1 MRLLIKGGRVI
12 DPANDLDQIMD
23 LLIEDG
29 LISRIGIN
37 IDENEVEVIEARD
50 MLVCPGFIDMH
61 VHLREPGFEYKED
74 IVTGT
79 RAAAVG
85 GFTTVC
91 CMPNT
96 QPVIDSAPVARFIR
110 EKAEKAGLVKVYPI
124 GAISK
129 GQAGKELSEVADLL
143 AAGCVAISD
152 DGKPVLKSN
161 VMRNALEYT
170 KMFGIPVLSH
180 CEDMELSSEGQMHE
194 GYYSTIYGLKG
205 IPAAAEELMVARD
218 LALAEL
224 TGGHIHI
231 CHLSTAGS
239 LELVRQARKRGVS
252 VSCEVTPHHLT
263 LSDEILGD
271 YDSDAKVNPP
281 LRSVDHIQALIE
293 GLQDGTIDCIATDHA
308 PHHREA
314 KDCEFQL
321 AAMGISGLET
331 AVAVIMD
338 RLVHQGKLD
347 VFDMVRLF
355 TCGPADILG
364 LEGGTLSI
372 GARADLT
379 IIDPQALRKV
389 EPEKFQSKGKNT
401 PFKGQ
406 VLKGWPF
413 ITIVNG
419 KIVAR
424 EGSIVQGGQD

>member
-1 MRLLIKGGRVI
+1 MRLLVKGGRVI
-12 DPANDLDQIMD
+12 DPANELDEIMD
-23 LLIEDG
+23 VFIEDG
-29 LISRIGIN
+29 IISK
-37 IDENEVEVIEARD
+37 IDKDIVPQDCEVVDAAGMI
-50 MLVCPGFIDMH
+50 VCPGFIDMH
-61 VHLREPGFEYKED
+61 VHLRDPGYEYKED
-74 IVTGT
+74 IATGT

-85 GFTTVC
+85 GFTSVC

-96 QPVIDSAPVARFIR
+96 DPVVDSAPVVRFIR
-110 EKAEKAGLVKVYPI
+110 EKAEKAGVVNVFPI
-124 GAISK
+124 GSISK
-129 GQAGKELSEVADLL
+129 KQEGKELSEVADLL

-152 DGKPVLKSN
+152 DGKPVKKAS

-180 CEDMELSSEGQMHE
+180 CEDLDLSHEGQMHE

-218 LALAEL
+218 IRLAEL
-224 TGGHIHI
+224 TGGHIHL
-231 CHLSTAGS
+231 CHVSTRGS
-239 LELVRQARKRGVS
+239 IELVRTAREKGIN

-271 YDSDAKVNPP
+271 YDTDTKVNPP
-281 LRSVDHIQALIE
+281 LRSAEHIEALIE
-293 GLQDGTIDCIATDHA
+293 ALQDGTVDCIATDHA

-338 RLVHQGKLD
+338 RLVGQGLLD
-347 VFDMVRLF
+347 IFDMVRLF
-355 TCGPADILG
+355 TCGPAEILG
-364 LEGGTLSI
+364 LERGTLDTGRS
-372 GARADLT
+372 ADIT
-379 IIDPQALRKV
+379 IIDPEAVRKV
-389 EPEKFQSKGKNT
+389 LPENFYSKGKNT
-401 PFKGQ
+401 PFKGM
-406 VLKGWPF
+406 VLKGWPV

-424 EGSIVQGGQD
+424 EGNIV

>member
-1 MRLLIKGGRVI
+1 MRLLVKGGRVI
-12 DPANDLDQIMD
+12 DPDNDLDQIMD

-29 LISRIGIN
+29 IISQIGID
-37 IDENEVEVIEARD
+37 IDQTGAEVIDARN

-85 GFTTVC
+85 GFTAVC

-96 QPVIDSAPVARFIR
+96 QPVVDSAPVVRFIR
-110 EKAEKAGLVKVYPI
+110 EKAEKAGLVRVYPI
-124 GAISK
+124 GTISK
-129 GQAGKELSEVADLL
+129 GQAGQELSEVADLL

-152 DGKPVLKSN
+152 DGKPVVKAN

-180 CEDMELSSEGQMHE
+180 CEDMELSQDGQMHE
-194 GYYSTIYGLKG
+194 GYFSTIYGLKG

-218 LALAEL
+218 IRLAEL

-231 CHLSTAGS
+231 CHLSTKDY
-239 LELVRQARKRGVS
+239 LELVRHARERGVN
-252 VSCEVTPHHLT
+252 VSCEVTQRHQT

-281 LRSVDHIQALIE
+281 LRSAEHIQALIE
-293 GLQDGTIDCIATDHA
+293 ALQDGTIDCIATDHA

-338 RLVHQGKLD
+338 RLVQEGQLD
-347 VFDMVRLF
+347 VYDMVRLF
-355 TCGPADILG
+355 SCGPADILG
-364 LEGGTLSI
+364 LDGGTLNI

-379 IIDPQALRKV
+379 IIDPAAVRKV

-406 VLKGWPF
+406 ILTGWPY

-424 EGSIVQGGQD
+424 EGSIV

>member
-37 IDENEVEVIEARD
+37 IDQNEVEVIEAQD

-205 IPAAAEELMVARD
+205 IPAAAEELMVARFGPGGID
-218 LALAEL
+218 R
-224 TGGHIHI
+224 GHIHI

-239 LELVRQARKRGVS
+239 LSRQARK
-252 VSCEVTPHHLT
+252 
-263 LSDEILGD
+263 
-271 YDSDAKVNPP
+271 
-281 LRSVDHIQALIE
+281 
-293 GLQDGTIDCIATDHA
+293 
-308 PHHREA
+308 
-314 KDCEFQL
+314 
-321 AAMGISGLET
+321 SGS
-331 AVAVIMD
+331 A
-338 RLVHQGKLD
+338 
-347 VFDMVRLF
+347 
-355 TCGPADILG
+355 
-364 LEGGTLSI
+364 
-372 GARADLT
+372 
-379 IIDPQALRKV
+379 
-389 EPEKFQSKGKNT
+389 
-401 PFKGQ
+401 
-406 VLKGWPF
+406 
-413 ITIVNG
+413 
-419 KIVAR
+419 
-424 EGSIVQGGQD
+424 

>member
-12 DPANDLDQIMD
+12 DPANDLDQVMD
-23 LLIEDG
+23 VLIEDG
-29 LISRIGIN
+29 IIAQIGID
-37 IDENEVEVIEARD
+37 IDQVGAEVINAQE

-74 IVTGT
+74 IVSGT

-96 QPVIDSAPVARFIR
+96 QPVVDSAAVARFIR
-110 EKAEKAGLVKVYPI
+110 EKAEKAGVVKVYPI
-124 GAISK
+124 GTISK
-129 GQAGKELSEVADLL
+129 GQEGQELSEVADLL

-152 DGKPVLKSN
+152 DGKPVIKSN
-161 VMRNALEYT
+161 IMRNALEYT

-180 CEDMELSSEGQMHE
+180 CEDMDLAGEGQMHE

-218 LALAEL
+218 IKLAEL
-224 TGGHIHI
+224 TGGHLHI
-231 CHLSTAGS
+231 CHLSTEGA
-239 LELVRQARKRGVS
+239 LELLRQARARGVK

-263 LSDEILGD
+263 LSDEILGN
-271 YDSDAKVNPP
+271 YDCDAKVNPP
-281 LRSVDHIQALIE
+281 LRSLEHLQALLE
-293 GLQDGTIDCIATDHA
+293 ALQDGTIDCIATDHA

-314 KDCEFQL
+314 KDCEFPL
-321 AAMGISGLET
+321 AAPGISGLET

-338 RLVHQGKLD
+338 RLVHPGQLD
-347 VFDMVRLF
+347 VYHMVRLF

-364 LEGGTLSI
+364 LDGGTLSI
-372 GARADLT
+372 GSSADMT
-379 IIDPQALRKV
+379 IIDPQAVRKV
-389 EPEKFQSKGKNT
+389 EPDRFQSKGKNT

-406 VLKGWPF
+406 VLKGWPYL
-413 ITIVNG
+413 TIVNG

-424 EGSIVQGGQD
+424 EGSIV